1 MTRKTKSRD
10 TLTPKEEELMQL
22 LWQHGPMCVKELVE
36 LYPEPHP
43 HVNTVSTVVRTLEE
57 KGYVGHEPAGSG
69 YRYFAIAQKEDFRNR
84 SLKQIIKGY
93 FDNSYINAVSSLVE
107 NEHISIDEL
116 RSLIDMIEKQQ
127 NK

>member
-1 MTRKTKSRD
+1 MARKNKSKD

-84 SLKQIIKGY
+84 SLKQIIKEY

>member
-1 MTRKTKSRD
+1 MARKNKSKD

-22 LWQHGPMCVKELVE
+22 LWQHVPMCVKELVE

-107 NEHISIDEL
+107 NEQISIDEL

>member
-1 MTRKTKSRD
+1 MARKNKSKD

-107 NEHISIDEL
+107 NEQISIDEL

>member
-1 MTRKTKSRD
+1 MTRKTKLRD

-107 NEHISIDEL
+107 NEQISIDEL

>member
-1 MTRKTKSRD
+1 
-10 TLTPKEEELMQL
+10 MQL

-107 NEHISIDEL
+107 NEQISIDEL

>member
-1 MTRKTKSRD
+1 MTRKNKSKD

-57 KGYVGHEPAGSG
+57 KGYVGHEPAGIG

-107 NEHISIDEL
+107 NEQISIDEL

>member
-1 MTRKTKSRD
+1 MARKNKSKD
-10 TLTPKEEELMQL
+10 TLPKEEELMQL

-107 NEHISIDEL
+107 NEQISIDEL

>member
-1 MTRKTKSRD
+1 MARKPKSKE

-22 LWQHGPMCVKELVE
+22 LWLHGPMCVKELVE

-57 KGYVGHEPAGSG
+57 KGYVGHESAGTG
-69 YRYFAIAQKEDFRNR
+69 YRYFAIAQKEDFRDR

-107 NEHISIDEL
+107 NERISVDEL
-116 RSLIDMIEKQQ
+116 RSLIEMIEQQ
-127 NK
+127 NTK

>member
-57 KGYVGHEPAGSG
+57 KGYVEHEPAGSG

-107 NEHISIDEL
+107 NEQISIDEL

>member
-1 MTRKTKSRD
+1 MARKNKSKD

-84 SLKQIIKGY
+84 SLKQIIKEY

-107 NEHISIDEL
+107 NEQISIDEL

>member
-107 NEHISIDEL
+107 NEQISIDEL

>member
-10 TLTPKEEELMQL
+10 TLTPKEEELMLL

-57 KGYVGHEPAGSG
+57 KGYVEHEPAGSG

-107 NEHISIDEL
+107 NEQISIDEL

>member
-1 MTRKTKSRD
+1 MARKNKSKD

-43 HVNTVSTVVRTLEE
+43 HVNTVSTVIRTLEE

-107 NEHISIDEL
+107 NEQISIDEL